1 LATTR
6 GIVVRVEDI
15 LAVAG
20 SRVMSAGVEK
30 FGSWFSATPPG
41 EFRRRYPG
49 TGPFGPADAALFF
62 GRKRETEELYLRVL
76 SVPLLLQFGR
86 SGLGK
91 TSLLQAGLFPL
102 LRAKPFLPVMIR
114 LNDPRESLTDAVARS
129 IRESAL
135 NDGVDFDD
143 TAPAGLWEL
152 LVTTTAWR
160 EDLLLTP
167 VLVFDQFE
175 EVFTLRDQ
183 AFRDGL
189 AAELGALATGIPP
202 ERLGGAQIAR
212 EALVQRPEVKL
223 LISLKETHLGAL
235 EQFSA
240 SIPGLFQ
247 ERLRLEP
254 LSESEARDAVVEPAR
269 LVEKQGEPPY
279 WTKPFTYDENVL
291 DKMLTYLKGRSDVIE
306 PFQLQLLCQ
315 HAEGIAQRKESAQSA
330 TEGEPVT
337 LTASDFRGNNAF
349 AVVLANFYRDVLARI
364 SSPAERKRAA
374 ELCEDGL
381 LGSSG
386 QRLMLEKK
394 QILSDY
400 GISESTLE
408 KLGRERLVRE
418 ERRMESTF
426 YELSH
431 DRLAESVFAA
441 RNEKLPKSVRRALWA
456 GGVAALLIVA
466 VVIVVVLQASNRA
479 IQQEHDN
486 AENLLGFLLG
496 EQFLGEVRDVGR
508 STLLRQLQ
516 GQVDRRRLGLR
527 SALNHGLSL
536 RNQGEIRRTEGN
548 LAEAV
553 SLFRES
559 LKVFESARGNPDAP
573 REIARSYDRLGDAL
587 MSQGKFTEAMPYTL
601 AADDS
606 WRLVANTP
614 GLADVVRTDCTSM
627 AESLVA
633 TVEMKT
639 RMGDAAG
646 ALAALEKTHTILA
659 ELMFGR
665 SQAPPQCGPMV
676 EKAAPYPDPT
686 ALQALTRAANAR
698 ADLFFTQEDDE
709 GAAALAEQARMLRPS
724 SIAAR
729 KNAMIALAER
739 GNVRRLTSPEA
750 ALADYRRVL
759 ADSEE
764 LRRSD
769 PDDRLWQR
777 ERAAAV
783 LLVST
788 GIVACHQQPGSCAAA
803 PALEDAEAQVQEAT
817 ATLRALASVD
827 TTNTSL
833 QDDLVR
839 AAQARSAILAAQ
851 GGRAAER
858 LYIIRDAQS
867 IQDQAVR
874 DRNDA
879 AREQTAVLLLAEEA
893 DILLELGQLPEA
905 RQRLGRAI
913 DGAAKLVAAHPVNA
927 LYFYTLAFTRGRE
940 AVLLGKAGDSK
951 GAAAA
956 SEAEKR
962 ATARFEEL
970 SQAHVPVTNELRA
983 RGIAHVIKGARLLGT
998 EPADYAAVTRE
1009 LLAAESAFREAA
1021 RRRPASYD
1029 TYDELRKVYDWLQ
1042 QTEAK
1047 LGRKEQRYEALSAAM
1062 HAAQIAAWLAPGSA
1076 QSAMNNRLL
1085 DARYGFAQALM
1096 AENDTKSNQAALGL
1110 MQEAVVVADSL
1121 VQREPGNPD
1130 YRVSLADAKCG
1141 LGMVRR
1147 NLGTAGWE
1155 NAIRSGLI
1163 DAQKAAR
1170 LAPGRIAFRTKQASW
1185 RQYLG
1190 EELAKKGEKERGGAE
1205 LALALQAYEEAA
1217 RADPK
1222 NAEAQNGIRKVRVL
1236 IEAGRH

>member
-1 LATTR
+1 
-6 GIVVRVEDI
+6 
-15 LAVAG
+15 
-20 SRVMSAGVEK
+20 MSAGIEK
-30 FGSWFSATPPG
+30 FSSWFSEMTTTPG
-41 EFRRRYPG
+41 DVRRRYPG
-49 TGPFGPADAALFF
+49 TGPFGVGDAALFF

-76 SVPLLLQFGR
+76 SVPLLLQFGK

-102 LRAKPFLPVMIR
+102 LRAKSFLPVMIR

-135 NDGVDFDD
+135 NEGVDIDD
-143 TAPAGLWEL
+143 TSPAGLWEL
-152 LVTTTAWR
+152 LVSTTAWR
-160 EDLLLTP
+160 GDLLLTP

-183 AFRDGL
+183 AFRDAL
-189 AAELGALATGIPP
+189 AGELGALATGIPP
-202 ERLGGAQIAR
+202 ERLRGASLAR
-212 EALVQRPEVKL
+212 DARIERPEVKL

-254 LSESEARDAVVEPAR
+254 LSESEARDAVVQPAKLTAKEGEPA
-269 LVEKQGEPPY
+269 Y

-315 HAEGIAQRKESAQSA
+315 HAEGIAQRKESAQTASV
-330 TEGEPVT
+330 PVT
-337 LTASDFRGNNAF
+337 LTMDDFRGNNAF
-349 AVVLANFYRDVLARI
+349 GAVLTNFYRDVLSRI
-364 SSPAERKRAA
+364 PSPGERKRAA
-374 ELCEDGL
+374 ELCEEGL

-400 GISESTLE
+400 HIAESTLDQ
-408 KLGRERLVRE
+408 LGRQRLVRE

-426 YELSH
+426 FELSH

-441 RNEKLPKSVRRALWA
+441 RSGKLPKSMRRALWA
-456 GGVAALLIVA
+456 AGVAALLIVA

-479 IQQEHDN
+479 VQKERDS

-508 STLLRQLQ
+508 STLLQQLQ
-516 GQVDRRRLGLR
+516 GQVNRRSVGLG
-527 SALNHGLSL
+527 SALNRGLSL
-536 RNQGEIRRTEGN
+536 RNRGEIRRTEGN

-553 SLFRES
+553 NLFRES
-559 LKVFESARGNPDAP
+559 LKAFESARGDPYAP
-573 REIARSYDRLGDAL
+573 REIARSNDRLGDAL
-587 MSQGKFTEAMPYTL
+587 MSQGKLTEALPYIA
-601 AADDS
+601 AADKY
-606 WRLVANTP
+606 WRIVANTP
-614 GLADVVRTDCTSM
+614 GPADVVRTDCTSM

-646 ALAALEKTHTILA
+646 ALAVLEKAHTVLA

-665 SQAPPQCGPMV
+665 GQAPPQCGPMA
-676 EKAAPYPDPT
+676 EQAAPYPDPT

-698 ADLFFTQEDDE
+698 ADLFFTREDDE

-729 KNAMIALAER
+729 KNAMIALTER
-739 GNVRRLTSPEA
+739 GHVRRLTSPEA

-769 PDDRLWQR
+769 PDDTLWQR
-777 ERAAAV
+777 ARAVAV

-788 GIVACHQQPGSCAAA
+788 GIVSCHQKPGSCTAA
-803 PALEDAEAQVQEAT
+803 PALDDAEAQVQEAT
-817 ATLRALASVD
+817 AALRALASVD

-833 QDDLVR
+833 RDDLVR
-839 AAQARSAILAAQ
+839 AGQARSAILAAQ

-858 LYIIRDAQS
+858 LSIIQDAQRV
-867 IQDQAVR
+867 QDQAMR
-874 DRNDA
+874 DPNDGA
-879 AREQTAVLLLAEEA
+879 SEQAAVLLLAEEA
-893 DILLELGQLPEA
+893 DILLELGRLPEA
-905 RQRLGRAI
+905 RQTLRRSI
-913 DGAAKLVAAHPVNA
+913 DRAAKLVADHPVNA
-927 LYFYTLAFTRGRE
+927 LYFSTLATTWARE
-940 AVLLGKAGDSK
+940 AVLLGKAGDQK

-956 SEAEKR
+956 SEEERR
-962 ATARFEEL
+962 ATAKFEEL
-970 SQAHVPVTNELRA
+970 SHAHVAATTGLRA
-983 RGIAHVIKGARLLGT
+983 RGIAHAANAAKLLGT
-998 EPADYAAVTRE
+998 APVDYVAVTRE
-1009 LLAAESAFREAA
+1009 LLAAESSFREAV
-1021 RRRPASYD
+1021 RRRPASHD
-1029 TYDELRKVYDWLQ
+1029 TYDELRKVYGWLQ
-1042 QTEAK
+1042 QTEDK
-1047 LGRKEQRYEALSAAM
+1047 LGRKAERFEALSAAM
-1062 HAAQIAAWLAPGSA
+1062 HAAQIAAWLAPDST

-1085 DARYGFAQALM
+1085 EARSDFAQALM
-1096 AENDTKSNQAALGL
+1096 AENDRNSNQAALGL

-1121 VQREPGNPD
+1121 VQREPGNAD
-1130 YRVSLADAKCG
+1130 YRMSLADAKCG

-1155 NAIRSGLI
+1155 NAVRSGLI
-1163 DAQKAAR
+1163 DVQKAAK

-1190 EELAKKGEKERGGAE
+1190 EELAKKGENDSAAAE
-1205 LALALQAYEEAA
+1205 LALALQGYEEVA
-1217 RADPK
+1217 RIDP
-1222 NAEAQNGIRKVRVL
+1222 NNDEAQNGIRKVRAL
-1236 IEAGRH
+1236 MDAGRR